1 MDNTVK
7 FAGGTMRRGL
17 ASQSSVKARRVC
29 LPVSSVAPQSQY
41 QPKQSHSNRGHSLRH
56 RCDATVS
63 KVPQP
68 LQKPCKFL
76 WNSLW
81 RMIENLEGTKLWN
94 KTRTRESI
102 PARLKLECAHE
113 PPKDLIKRQLWI
125 HWPWGCVCVCA
136 GSVFLRTSRVA
147 LMLGPF
153 CEQQGCYQPSLT
165 RWRSSQGSCCLQGT
179 WLLNKSDDFS
189 PSADSDTTKCLSSDL
204 HHAAPKKQKSQ
215 NKAGNGNSRIQLQY
229 VCTTSVKLG
238 KLQSCCNAALHLN
251 PKALV
256 NPSLLWCCNWEP
268 GSWLVW
274 MKAVGALRAQQLYSS
289 PLTRISGGTG

>member
-94 KTRTRESI
+94 KTRTRETI
-102 PARLKLECAHE
+102 PALLKLECAHE
-113 PPKDLIKRQLWI
+113 PPKDLIKMQLCI
-125 HWPWGCVCVCA
+125 HWPWGVCVCVQGLSFWELPVWRWCSDH
-136 GSVFLRTSRVA
+136 SVSSKAVTNPLWPDGEAARVA
-147 LMLGPF
+147 AAYRALGYWINRTISVLVLTLTPLSAFPQIYTMLP
-153 CEQQGCYQPSLT
+153 P
-165 RWRSSQGSCCLQGT
+165 RS
-179 WLLNKSDDFS
+179 K
-189 PSADSDTTKCLSSDL
+189 
-204 HHAAPKKQKSQ
+204 
-215 NKAGNGNSRIQLQY
+215 
-229 VCTTSVKLG
+229 
-238 KLQSCCNAALHLN
+238 N
-251 PKALV
+251 PKTKQEMV
-256 NPSLLWCCNWEP
+256 TP
-268 GSWLVW
+268 GS
-274 MKAVGALRAQQLYSS
+274 S
-289 PLTRISGGTG
+289 